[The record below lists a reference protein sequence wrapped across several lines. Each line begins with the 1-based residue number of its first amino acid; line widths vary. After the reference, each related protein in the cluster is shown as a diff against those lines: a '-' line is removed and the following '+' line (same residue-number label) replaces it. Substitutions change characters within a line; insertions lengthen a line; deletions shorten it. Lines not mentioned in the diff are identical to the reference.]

1 MTSKALQSKIRQTR
15 LNAPLE
21 VPKARLCSRAVL
33 AMMTG
38 QPLDAPVQE
47 LRTALGS
54 SWSSLR
60 AIQFMS
66 GRRGQMAAQAAPEAE
81 RNDLWLAQLL
91 AKELADGQAIT
102 AINIAAL
109 EQVAKEIAMGGA
121 QAPEVRDTP

>member
-1 MTSKALQSKIRQTR
+1 MASKSLQHKIEQTR

-21 VPKARLCSRAVL
+21 VPKARLCSRVIL

-38 QPLDAPVQE
+38 QSVEVPVQE
-47 LRTALGS
+47 LKTALGS

-66 GRRGQMAAQAAPEAE
+66 GRRGQMAAQVAPVAE
-81 RNDLWLAQLL
+81 RNDLWLAHLV
-91 AKELADGQAIT
+91 AKALADNQAIT

-109 EQVAKEIAMGGA
+109 EQVAKELAMGGA
-121 QAPEVRDTP
+121 QTP